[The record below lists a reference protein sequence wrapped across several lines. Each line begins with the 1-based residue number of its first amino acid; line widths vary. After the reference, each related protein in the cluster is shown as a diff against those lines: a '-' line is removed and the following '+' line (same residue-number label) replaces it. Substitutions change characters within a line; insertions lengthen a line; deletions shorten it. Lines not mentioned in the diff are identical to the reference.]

1 MELLV
6 LGIVIALCT
15 LAAAAAPD
23 ERDAWRNGERGVL
36 IFPHHNA

>member
-6 LGIVIALCT
+6 LAIVIALCT

-23 ERDAWRNGERGVL
+23 SRDPWRDVEHNLEG
-36 IFPHHNA
+36 FPRHHA